1 MNLFER
7 LLHRRLCNEQLA
19 DGGAAPAASEPS
31 APGTGSAPQGD
42 QPAQQDGEN
51 PSVDGEG
58 HQEKTGEPGRRAAK
72 PRESRSRKARR
83 EIRIPVQVK
92 ASSWTLKR

>member
-7 LLHRRLCNEQLA
+7 LLHRRLCNEQPA

-58 HQEKTGEPGRRAAK
+58 HQEKTENRDGEQQK
-72 PRESRSRKARR
+72 PRKSRSRKARR
-83 EIRIPVQVK
+83 RNTNSVQVK